1 MGRID
6 PKDLPTLPVPF
17 MNEDHRREVALV
29 NDLEEALAAHADGG
43 GDTLDAVMG
52 KLALLAVHTRE
63 HFLREE
69 AAMREARFPAYP
81 VHKAEHDRVLAEMDR
96 EARLFRERH
105 DHARLS
111 RYLFEALPT
120 WFRGHVKTMDVVT
133 AQFLAHRQGGGR
145 DEGELR

>member
-6 PKDLPTLPVPF
+6 PKDLPELPVPF
-17 MNEDHRREVALV
+17 MNEDHRRELALV
-29 NDLEEALAAHADGG
+29 NDLEAALAVHARGG
-43 GDTLDAVMG
+43 EGSLDAVLG

-69 AAMREARFPAYP
+69 AAMRGAGFPAYP

-96 EARLFRERH
+96 EARQFRERG
-105 DHARLS
+105 DAVRLS

-120 WFRGHVKTMDVVT
+120 WFRGHLRTMDVIT
-133 AQFLAHRQGGGR
+133 AAYLR
-145 DEGELR
+145 DRGDGDREGAF